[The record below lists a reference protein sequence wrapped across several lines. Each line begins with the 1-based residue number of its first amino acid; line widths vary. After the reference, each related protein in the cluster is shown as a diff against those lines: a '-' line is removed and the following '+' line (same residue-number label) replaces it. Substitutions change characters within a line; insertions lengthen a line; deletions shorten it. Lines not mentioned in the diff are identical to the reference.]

1 MIRFKNFMACAVI
14 MLVAYSPLGYSAV
27 MSLPGIPDSGNP
39 NFENDAKVNL
49 FDIGNNNYL
58 LAATNSGAPL
68 TYNLGSDSVVSS
80 ASHPAYFVLTA
91 LFSGDGSYIPNTGA
105 LSISGEIPFLLP
117 NPKGGNTS
125 LPGVYISGDLLT
137 AKLDNFAFDSD
148 TLGFSTTQLSGLG
161 TFFSPAESVY
171 LSATG
176 LASAL
181 GFGSGSLIA
190 TTSPLSVSAIT
201 TVPVPGAGWLIG
213 SAFGLFTLL
222 RKNRI
227 NTEIA
232 C

>member
-1 MIRFKNFMACAVI
+1 MINFKNFMACTVI
-14 MLVAYSPLGYSAV
+14 MLIAYSPLSQSAV
-27 MSLPGIPDSGNP
+27 MSLPGIPVSGNP
-39 NFENDAKVNL
+39 NFENDAQVNL
-49 FDIGNNNYL
+49 FDIGNNKYL
-58 LAATNSGAPL
+58 FAATNSGAPL
-68 TYNLGSDSVVSS
+68 TFNLGSESVTSS
-80 ASHPAYFVLTA
+80 ATHPAYFVLTA
-91 LFSGDGSYIPNTGA
+91 LFSSDGSYVPNTGA

-137 AKLDNFAFDSD
+137 AKLNDFAFDSD
-148 TLGFSTTQLSGLG
+148 TLGFSTSQLSGLG
-161 TFFSPAESVY
+161 TFFSSAESVY

-181 GFGSGSLIA
+181 GFGSGALIA

-222 RKNRI
+222 RKNRL
-227 NTEIA
+227 NAEVA